1 MKISISAFKV
11 LDHPSICEE
20 FMEGH
25 TNVLRDIGISVNKL
39 TSANISWSKSPES
52 NIIVAR
58 NLGDGQLIG
67 GARVDIGGNS
77 LVLPIEQAVGD
88 LDEKIYNIVKHEAIL
103 GTAEICGVWT
113 SSKVAG
119 RGVAVLLLRSAI
131 ALASQLNLNSLLVL
145 CSEATLSMF
154 LKMGCIVNKSL
165 GYQGTFYY
173 PKENLIATALIL
185 PDVKTLLMADE
196 MSKENIFSLRQNPQT
211 TRIEKGPKGNMEV
224 QYNLQIFR
232 KIEFDEK

>member
-1 MKISISAFKV
+1 MKISISAFKA
-11 LDHPSICEE
+11 LDYPSLCEE

-39 TSANISWSKSPES
+39 TSANISWSNSPES
-52 NIIVAR
+52 NVIIAR
-58 NLGDGQLIG
+58 NLEDGQLIG
-67 GARVDIGGNS
+67 GARVDIGGRS
-77 LVLPIEQAVGD
+77 LVLPIEQAVGM
-88 LDEKIYNIVKHEAIL
+88 LDEQIYDLVKREAIM

-113 SSKVAG
+113 SNRIAG

-131 ALASQLNLNSLLVL
+131 SLATQLKLNSLLVL

-165 GYQGTFYY
+165 GHQGTFYY

-185 PDVKTLLMADE
+185 PDIKTLDMADE
-196 MSKENIFSLRQNPQT
+196 VSKENIFNLRQNPQI
-211 TRIEKGPKGNMEV
+211 TRVENGPKGNIEV
-224 QYNLQIFR
+224 QYNLLISD
-232 KIEFDEK
+232 KIKY